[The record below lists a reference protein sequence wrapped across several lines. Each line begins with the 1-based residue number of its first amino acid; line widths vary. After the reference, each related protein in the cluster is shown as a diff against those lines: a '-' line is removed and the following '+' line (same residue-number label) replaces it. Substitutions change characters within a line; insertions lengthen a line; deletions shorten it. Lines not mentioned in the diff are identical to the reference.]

1 MNCALK
7 KWNTIDSSKY
17 YYLSSPDRLSFHMI
31 HRAMHDKLV
40 DTHHLI
46 VIEYQKILYTEALA
60 PVSAIPDQAGPQGRT
75 RCARGQNIA
84 VTYIEHCEGKS
95 ICTGLGE
102 TNSIETKRPAQIK
115 RKAAIEDDDAG
126 DCQLDTSTSYAPSAM
141 PMQGPGV
148 ASPTSHVPPATPTM
162 AQSTSVPSMAGPLP
176 EDLNTSTTSVRSA
189 RIKELQKRRYE
200 YKQKMSPRVG
210 ISAAYVPHSLHIL
223 LMFFSGIYVL
233 PIGVHH
239 TLREP

>member
-1 MNCALK
+1 
-7 KWNTIDSSKY
+7 
-17 YYLSSPDRLSFHMI
+17 MI
-31 HRAMHDKLV
+31 HRATHDKLV

-46 VIEYQKILYTEALA
+46 VIEYQKILYTEALV

-75 RCARGQNIA
+75 RCVRGQNIA

-115 RKAAIEDDDAG
+115 RKAAIEDDDTG

-141 PMQGPGV
+141 PMQGPGIT
-148 ASPTSHVPPATPTM
+148 SPMSHVPPATPTM

-189 RIKELQKRRYE
+189 RIKSYRRGGTNTSR
-200 YKQKMSPRVG
+200 K
-210 ISAAYVPHSLHIL
+210 
-223 LMFFSGIYVL
+223 
-233 PIGVHH
+233 
-239 TLREP
+239 